1 MILGMMSNMPA
12 KDRTLS
18 KFGLNVA
25 RLRAAKGFSQEKLAE
40 KASIDRTYVS
50 GIERGVRNP
59 GIKTVFQIAKALDVS
74 ITELCEGVS

>member
-1 MILGMMSNMPA
+1 MPA
-12 KDRTLS
+12 KDRTLT

-40 KASIDRTYVS
+40 KAEIDRTYVS

-59 GIKTVFQIAKALDVS
+59 GIKAVLRISKALTVS
-74 ITELCEGVS
+74 ISELFEGLS